1 VLISSRVHTNAI
13 IEKIEEDAE
22 WVKIGD
28 KDIDQTKN
36 DGEKPKSGR
45 SNANKDPMG
54 PFDTKS

>member
-45 SNANKDPMG
+45 R
-54 PFDTKS
+54 